1 MPIHQKE
8 AAANFIN
15 KVASISSFLHLS
27 PSKDG
32 AGRDKLFIGFF
43 FMIWKLWI
51 ARQNKKSIPKAGFF
65 STSRWLILIKTNVRK
80 TQTGFKVEN
89 ISPTPKSH
97 QLPHRAAAEIL
108 SYTVGEIPNADS

>member
-43 FMIWKLWI
+43 FMIWKL
-51 ARQNKKSIPKAGFF
+51 
-65 STSRWLILIKTNVRK
+65 
-80 TQTGFKVEN
+80 
-89 ISPTPKSH
+89 
-97 QLPHRAAAEIL
+97 
-108 SYTVGEIPNADS
+108 